1 MVSEHISKTPN
12 YFSTL
17 FKKEIGMSFSEYVNI
32 LRIKKAKE
40 LMDNS
45 DMLLN
50 EIAEYV
56 GYSNYIYFTQV
67 FKKN

>member
-1 MVSEHISKTPN
+1 
-12 YFSTL
+12 
-17 FKKEIGMSFSEYVNI
+17 MSFSEYVNI

-67 FKKN
+67 FKKIEGFSPSKNRNKNKHKS